1 MKWTPVK
8 PIDQDKKGNIILH
21 LASTAADDDWLRAG
35 RLASKAEAGDEQA
48 AKELQELRETPMVQ
62 ISDKFSKGTE
72 FKE

>member
-48 AKELQELRETPMVQ
+48 AKELQELKKTPMVQ
-62 ISDKFSKGTE
+62 ISGKSSKGTE
-72 FKE
+72 IKE